1 MSCLGREAVE
11 VLRKKLK
18 ERGETISAHSN
29 PATLKI
35 MGNGTKRNVRNLSR
49 FYIAW
54 YRFEVMVWSGGW

>member
-29 PATLKI
+29 PGILI
-35 MGNGTKRNVRNLSR
+35 ML
-49 FYIAW
+49 
-54 YRFEVMVWSGGW
+54 